1 MASRTRQRRITA
13 TGLYLFYGIIILFFL
28 FPLLWVLSLSF
39 KTMPELFYVP
49 PKILPEHFSFENY
62 AQVLW
67 RNNILRYLTNSFKLE
82 VVTIVGTLLV
92 IIPATFALSR
102 FRFKGQHS
110 IQFGILTFQMISP
123 LVIAIPLYRYFSKMH
138 LLNNFWALAFVY
150 IALNIPFSCWSL
162 KGYMDTIPLSI
173 DEAGTID
180 GCTKMQVLVKLLLPL
195 IGPGIV
201 SVIILIF
208 VRAWSQF
215 IIPYILLSD
224 QKLFPISVGLVN
236 LQSTGETISTHFL
249 AAGCVIGIL
258 PTLLVFIALQR
269 FIVSALTAGA
279 VKE

>member
-1 MASRTRQRRITA
+1 
-13 TGLYLFYGIIILFFL
+13 
-28 FPLLWVLSLSF
+28 
-39 KTMPELFYVP
+39 
-49 PKILPEHFSFENY
+49 
-62 AQVLW
+62 
-67 RNNILRYLTNSFKLE
+67 
-82 VVTIVGTLLV
+82 
-92 IIPATFALSR
+92 
-102 FRFKGQHS
+102 
-110 IQFGILTFQMISP
+110 
-123 LVIAIPLYRYFSKMH
+123 
-138 LLNNFWALAFVY
+138 
-150 IALNIPFSCWSL
+150 
-162 KGYMDTIPLSI
+162 MDTIPLSI

-224 QKLFPISVGLVN
+224 QKLFAISVGLVN